1 MIRLF
6 CLICRSDQLE
16 TVIQLGMHPYAD
28 TFIDSDRLKDSEP
41 VFPLE
46 CSLCVNCGHLQTRY
60 QTDPSDRYSNYEYSY
75 TSSNSSFSRNHWN
88 HFFTEMVS
96 NIKLMDK
103 SLVVEIG
110 SNDGYLG
117 KNFIDK
123 GLNFIGIDASPD
135 TVKLAEKSGV
145 KTIEGLFNKT
155 MVKKIIN
162 KKGKADL
169 IIANNVLNHS
179 DEPIDFIE
187 SINML
192 LNEQGTFVFEVPY
205 WPIDFK
211 KRKFDKIYHEH
222 VSYFSFSPLKQ
233 LLESQGLKIINLENI
248 DYHGGSIRVYA
259 MKLEKVSSKEAESLI
274 ELEKEETESGV
285 FAEINYKEFMNEI
298 LLGRYKSLQNI
309 YKLKEKGFS
318 LIAIGA
324 AARGNTSLNFFNLD
338 SNVIDYVTDISPYK
352 VGKFTP
358 LTRIPIVPDEIFSD
372 YKKVYA
378 FTLTE
383 NINQGLKDSLLKIN
397 KDIAFFSI

>member
-1 MIRLF
+1 
-6 CLICRSDQLE
+6 
-16 TVIQLGMHPYAD
+16 
-28 TFIDSDRLKDSEP
+28 
-41 VFPLE
+41 
-46 CSLCVNCGHLQTRY
+46 
-60 QTDPSDRYSNYEYSY
+60 
-75 TSSNSSFSRNHWN
+75 
-88 HFFTEMVS
+88 FFTEMVS

-135 TVKLAEKSGV
+135 MVKLAEKSGV

-259 MKLEKVSSKEAESLI
+259 MKLEKVSSKEAENLI

-324 AARGNTSLNFFNLD
+324 AARGNTSLNF
-338 SNVIDYVTDISPYK
+338 
-352 VGKFTP
+352 
-358 LTRIPIVPDEIFSD
+358 
-372 YKKVYA
+372 
-378 FTLTE
+378 
-383 NINQGLKDSLLKIN
+383 
-397 KDIAFFSI
+397 